1 MQRSHYGVFS
11 EGKIGS
17 LTLPNRLVRSA
28 TWDPSIL
35 YERKMNE
42 EVVSLY
48 GEVAAGGVGLIITG
62 DFSVVPEGM
71 LDELKSG
78 HRKMSY
84 ADVRIEGFDRLAE
97 KVRRSAPR
105 CKIVAQLSGEYPN
118 VGPSDIP
125 SPFRR
130 TKLKPLSTE
139 EIGAIVDCF
148 IQAIAGVKEDGFDGV
163 QLHAA
168 HGAQLS
174 RFLSSY
180 TNHREDEYG
189 GSIEK
194 RARIIKE
201 IVVGARR
208 IVGDFPILVK
218 MNCTDYVEGGT
229 DIDTFPALAQAIE
242 NAGVDAME
250 ISGGMW
256 DCLVRTEEEL
266 GFRPVPAPESH
277 TRIKSLE
284 KQSYFLR
291 YAEKLKVDI
300 PVILVGGNRDIERLE
315 EIIRQRKAD
324 FFALCRPLIS
334 EPDLPKRWLEG
345 RGSSGTDCVSCN
357 ACIYDM
363 RTHYEEM
370 KPWVATCLVKYD
382 KKRVKTAQQ
391 WLSSWVKKNVAS
403 SNSPNE
409 ETEA

>member
-1 MQRSHYGVFS
+1 VERSHYKIFS

-35 YERKMNE
+35 YKRRMNDK
-42 EVVSLY
+42 VVSLY
-48 GEVAAGGVGLIITG
+48 EEVAAGGVGLIITG
-62 DFSVVPEGM
+62 DFSVVPEGI

-84 ADVRIEGFDRLAE
+84 ADVKINGFGGLAE
-97 KVRRSAPR
+97 KVHTNAPR
-105 CKIVAQLSGEYPN
+105 CKIVAQVSGEYPG
-118 VGPSDIP
+118 VAPSDVP
-125 SPFRR
+125 SPFRG
-130 TKLKPLSTE
+130 TKLNPLS
-139 EIGAIVDCF
+139 ADQVHVIVDCF
-148 IQAIAGVKEDGFDGV
+148 IQAIAGVKGDGFDGA

-168 HGAQLS
+168 HGSLLS
-174 RFLSSY
+174 RFLSPY
-180 TNHREDEYG
+180 TNRREDEYG
-189 GSIEK
+189 GSIEN

-201 IVVGARR
+201 IVIDARR
-208 IVGDFPILVK
+208 IVGDFPILIK

-229 DIDTFPALAQAIE
+229 DRDTFPALAQAVE
-242 NAGVDAME
+242 NSGVDAIE

-277 TRIKSLE
+277 TRIENPE

-291 YAEKLKVDI
+291 YAEKTKLDI
-300 PVILVGGNRDIERLE
+300 PLILVGGNRDVDSLE
-315 EIIRQRKAD
+315 EIIRRGTVD

-345 RGSSGTDCVSCN
+345 RGGSGTDCVSCN

-363 RTHYEEM
+363 WTHFRER
-370 KPWVATCLVKYD
+370 KPWIATCLVKHD

-403 SNSPNE
+403 
-409 ETEA
+409 